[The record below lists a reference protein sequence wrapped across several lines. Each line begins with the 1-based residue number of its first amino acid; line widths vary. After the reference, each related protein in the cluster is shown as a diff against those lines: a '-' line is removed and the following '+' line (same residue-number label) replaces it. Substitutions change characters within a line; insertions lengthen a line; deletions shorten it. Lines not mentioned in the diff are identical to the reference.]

1 MLSDL
6 INLNNESAAGRFCP
20 PDYRI
25 NPELLKPSLS
35 PLTFEVVYVVGG
47 LYGNTEALTL
57 ICDAFEAET
66 SLRKTLVFNGDF
78 HWFDIARDEFLEVEA
93 KTSKYLR
100 LRGNVE
106 TELARHVEE
115 SMEADIG
122 CGCAYPAEVSDK
134 EVDYSNAIIQKLRAT
149 YRSCTAEL
157 HGKLSDLPMVKRL
170 DVDGLGVGI
179 THGDIDSLAGW
190 SLAHNK
196 IASTLAEGLAK
207 KMNALELDIVASS
220 HTCLPALHK
229 QNSLV
234 VVNNGAAG
242 LSNFSGQTS
251 GLITRIAKQDAGAS
265 RLPIAFQSSLAGK
278 TNAVSVQAL
287 SVDFDNAKWQAKFLS
302 QWPAQTAAHE
312 SYWQR
317 IRLGTSYTKNQA
329 MQYER

>member
-1 MLSDL
+1 MRPNST
-6 INLNNESAAGRFCP
+6 NESAAGRFCP

-25 NPELLKPSLS
+25 NSELLKPSVT
-35 PLTFEVVYVVGG
+35 PLTFEVVYIVGG

-66 SLRKTLVFNGDF
+66 SLHKTLVFNGDF
-78 HWFDIARDEFLEVEA
+78 HWFDVAREEFLDIEA
-93 KTSKYLR
+93 RTSKYLR

-106 TELARHVEE
+106 TELARPIEKG
-115 SMEADIG
+115 MEADIG

-134 EVDYSNAIIQKLRAT
+134 EVEFSNAIIQKLRAT
-149 YRSCTAEL
+149 YRSCNTEP
-157 HGKLSDLPMVKRL
+157 HGTLSDLPMVMRL

-196 IASTLAEGLAK
+196 IASTMAGGLAK
-207 KMNALELDIVASS
+207 KMTALALDIVASS

-229 QNSLV
+229 QNKQV

-242 LSNFSGQTS
+242 LSNFKGQTS

-278 TNAVSVQAL
+278 TNTVSIQAL
-287 SVDFDNAKWQAKFLS
+287 SVDFDDAKWQAKFLA

-329 MQYER
+329 MQYEL